1 MPNLRLL
8 HLTFAGIGRDPAR
21 VVFDPK
27 LTVIYGASDTGKS
40 FVTEAID
47 YMLGARKLSMI
58 PEAEGYTQILLGLQ
72 LPDSSVITLMRGPQS
87 SKVSVYN
94 ADLRELIYRAADL
107 ELTAQ
112 HSARSSKNL
121 SRYLL
126 ERIGLDGSLIS
137 TNDTGGTK
145 LLGFRDLLHLCLIS
159 ETRMVSK
166 VSPVLR
172 ATGTSGQTAHKSVL
186 KLLLTGEGEPPAG
199 DRPSP
204 GQRRVHK
211 GKISL
216 LDELILDLQRQLD
229 PNGGNE
235 AELAGQLRRV
245 LTHQD
250 EAALSLRDITGL
262 HARAVAR
269 RAELSVTLG
278 QYEQRLGEVDD
289 LLGRF
294 GLLRNQYESDL
305 ARLEMVNEAGS
316 LLGYFRTGTC
326 VFCGA
331 EPEHQSANHD
341 SQETTALHTAVHAE
355 STKTQQ
361 LLSDLHLT
369 IDDLRV
375 QREELIGKHTVHVAR
390 AQETDQSIAHIE
402 DDMQPLQNE
411 AAELMT
417 ARSRVEAQLGLHR
430 RIQELE
436 DVRAGLVADGAVPGG
451 RPSTGIPA
459 GTVAEFDRAIERTLE
474 QWQVRLHD
482 VSYDQYSAELFV
494 GDHARAGHGKGMR
507 AVLHASF
514 AVSLAE
520 YCLGKEHPHPGFV
533 VLDSPLVTYRQPGIR
548 RTDDP
553 DLPDSVI
560 DYFYRDLFRRFTGQ
574 AVVVENGDPPADIV
588 EQAHVY
594 MFSRDPHD
602 HRFGFFPVLPDTAAD
617 EDDAADR

>member
-137 TNDTGGTK
+137 TNETGGTK

-186 KLLLTGEGEPPAG
+186 KLLLTGEGEPPAD

-361 LLSDLHLT
+361 LLSDLRLT

-459 GTVAEFDRAIERTLE
+459 GIIAEFDRAIERTLE

-602 HRFGFFPVLPDTAAD
+602 HRFGFFPVLPDTVAD
-617 EDDAADR
+617 EDDAAGR

>member
-1 MPNLRLL
+1 MRLL

-21 VVFDPK
+21 VLFDPK

-72 LPDSSVITLMRGPQS
+72 FPDGNVITLMRGPQS
-87 SKVSVYN
+87 SKVSVYTE
-94 ADLRELIYRAADL
+94 DLRELIYRAADL

-126 ERIGLDGSLIS
+126 ERIGLDGSLVS

-186 KLLLTGEGEPPAG
+186 KLLLTGEGETPSG

-229 PNGGNE
+229 PQGGNE
-235 AELAGQLRRV
+235 TELVGQLRRV
-245 LTHQD
+245 LAHQD
-250 EAALSLRDITGL
+250 EAALSLREITGL
-262 HARAVAR
+262 HAQAVAR

-278 QYEQRLGEVDD
+278 RYEQRLAEVDD

-294 GLLRNQYESDL
+294 GLLRSQYESDL

-331 EPEHQSANHD
+331 EPEHQTANHG
-341 SQETTALHTAVHAE
+341 SQETTALHTSVHAE
-355 STKTQQ
+355 SAKTRQ

-375 QREELIGKHTVHVAR
+375 QREELVEEHTLR
-390 AQETDQSIAHIE
+390 AEQAQLTDQSIAHIE
-402 DDMQPLQNE
+402 DDLRPVQNE

-417 ARSRVEAQLGLHR
+417 ARSRVEAQLGLHQ

-459 GTVAEFDRAIERTLE
+459 GTVAEFDRAVERTLE
-474 QWQVRLHD
+474 QWQVRIHD
-482 VSYDQYSAELFV
+482 VAYDQYTAELFV

-507 AVLHASF
+507 AVLHAAF
-514 AVSLAE
+514 TVSLADC
-520 YCLGKEHPHPGFV
+520 CLHKEHPHPGFV
-533 VLDSPLVTYRQPGIR
+533 VLDSPLVTYRQPGMR

-574 AVVVENGDPPADIV
+574 AVVVENGDPPADIA

-602 HRFGFFPVLPDTAAD
+602 HRFGFFPVLPDPTADGNGATD
-617 EDDAADR
+617 S

>member
-1 MPNLRLL
+1 MRLL
-8 HLTFAGIGRDPAR
+8 HLTFAGLGRTPAQ
-21 VVFDPK
+21 VLFDPK

-58 PEAEGYTQILLGLQ
+58 PEAEGYSQILLGVQ
-72 LPDSSVITLMRGPQS
+72 FPDGSVVTLMRGPTS
-87 SKVSVYN
+87 SKVSVYE
-94 ADLRELIYRAADL
+94 ADLRGLIYQAADL

-145 LLGFRDLLHLCLIS
+145 LLGFRDLLHLCLVN

-186 KLLLTGEGEPPAG
+186 KLLLTGAGEPSGG
-199 DRPSP
+199 DRPTP

-229 PNGGNE
+229 PQGGNE
-235 AELAGQLRRV
+235 AELVEQLRRI
-245 LTHQD
+245 LTTQD
-250 EAALSLRDITGL
+250 EAARSLREITHQ

-278 QYEQRLGEVDD
+278 QYDQRLGEVDD

-294 GLLRNQYESDL
+294 GLLRSQYESDL
-305 ARLEMVNEAGS
+305 ARLEMVSEAGS

-331 EPEHQSANHD
+331 EPEHQSANHGH
-341 SQETTALHTAVHAE
+341 QETTALHTAVHAE
-355 STKTQQ
+355 SAKTQQ

-369 IDDLRV
+369 LQDLQG
-375 QREELIGKHTVHVAR
+375 QRQEIADKRTVHR
-390 AQETDQSIAHIE
+390 AQAEQADTLITHVEAE
-402 DDMQPLQNE
+402 LQPLQVQ
-411 AAELMT
+411 AAELMS
-417 ARSRVEAQLGLHR
+417 ARSQVEAQLGLHR

-451 RPSTGIPA
+451 RPSGSIPA
-459 GTVAEFDRAIERTLE
+459 GVVAEFDRAIERTLE
-474 QWQVRLHD
+474 QWHVRIHD
-482 VSYDQYSAELFV
+482 VAYDQYSAELFV
-494 GDHARAGHGKGMR
+494 GDHARSGHGKGMR

-514 AVSLAE
+514 AVSLAD
-520 YCLGKEHPHPGFV
+520 YCLRKEHRHPGFV
-533 VLDSPLVTYRQPGIR
+533 VLDSPLVTYRQPGVR

-560 DYFYRDLFRRFTGQ
+560 DYFYRDLFHRFSGQ
-574 AVVVENGDPPADIV
+574 AIVVENDDPPADIV

-602 HRFGFFPVLPDTAAD
+602 HRFGFFPVQPDSGQ
-617 EDDAADR
+617 